1 MKTIKTLFLS
11 LICLTF
17 GAMAQAQTE
26 APRVQLDTSKGAIVI
41 ELNSQAAPKTTANF
55 LAYVQSGFYANTIF
69 HRVIKGFMIQG
80 GGFTADMRQK
90 PTQPPVANEADNG
103 LKNSVGTI
111 AMART
116 NDPHSATAQFF
127 INAADNAFLDYK
139 GKNARD
145 WGYCVF
151 GRVIQGLEV
160 VRAIEALPTTLRSG
174 HRDVPAEMVIIKS
187 ATLLPASAPAPPAT
201 K

>member
-1 MKTIKTLFLS
+1 MKTLSILFLVFV
-11 LICLTF
+11 CLTF
-17 GAMAQAQTE
+17 GATAQAQTE
-26 APRVQLDTSKGAIVI
+26 APRVQLDTSKGIIVI
-41 ELNSQAAPKTTANF
+41 ELNPQAAPKTTANF

-90 PTQPPVANEADNG
+90 STQPSIVNEADNG

-127 INAADNAFLDYK
+127 INTAENTFLDYK

-160 VRAIEALPTTLRSG
+160 ARAIEAVPTTMRSG
-174 HRDVPAEMVIIKS
+174 NRDVPAELVIIKS
-187 ATLLPASAPAPPAT
+187 ATLLPTSTPMPSPT
-201 K
+201 P

>member
-26 APRVQLDTSKGAIVI
+26 APRVQLDTSKGVIVI

-174 HRDVPAEMVIIKS
+174 QRDVPAEMVIIKS

>member
-1 MKTIKTLFLS
+1 MKTIRILFVTLVC
-11 LICLTF
+11 LIF
-17 GAMAQAQTE
+17 GVTAQAQTE
-26 APRVQLDTSKGAIVI
+26 VPRVQIETSKGVIVV
-41 ELNSQAAPKTTANF
+41 ELNPQAAPKTTANF

-90 PTQPPVANEADNG
+90 PTQPPIANEADNG

-116 NDPHSATAQFF
+116 NDPNSATAQFF
-127 INAADNAFLDYK
+127 INAADNAFLDHK

-160 VRAIEALPTTLRSG
+160 VRAIEALPTTMRG
-174 HRDVPAEMVIIKS
+174 GQRDVPSEMVIIKN
-187 ATLLPASAPAPPAT
+187 ATLLPVLVPSPPA

>member
-1 MKTIKTLFLS
+1 MKTITILFLS
-11 LICLTF
+11 LVCLTL
-17 GAMAQAQTE
+17 GATAQAQTE
-26 APRVQLDTSKGAIVI
+26 APRIQLDTSKGVIVV
-41 ELNSQAAPKTTANF
+41 ELNPQAAPKTTANF

-127 INAADNAFLDYK
+127 INAADNAFLDHK
-139 GKNARD
+139 GKNAQG

-151 GRVIQGLEV
+151 GRVVQGLEV
-160 VRAIEALPTTLRSG
+160 VRAIEALPTTMRNG
-174 HRDVPAEMVIIKS
+174 QRDVPSEMVIIKS
-187 ATLLPASAPAPPAT
+187 ATLLPASVPAPPSS

>member
-1 MKTIKTLFLS
+1 MKTLGILFLALFC
-11 LICLTF
+11 LIFVTT
-17 GAMAQAQTE
+17 AQAQTE
-26 APRVQLDTSKGAIVI
+26 APRVQLDTSKGVIVV
-41 ELNSQAAPKTTANF
+41 ELNPQATPKTTANF

-90 PTQPPVANEADNG
+90 PTQPPVVNEADNG
-103 LKNSVGTI
+103 LKNNIGTI

-127 INAADNAFLDYK
+127 INVADNVGLDHK

-151 GRVIQGLEV
+151 GRVVQGIEV
-160 VRAIEALPTTLRSG
+160 VRAIEAVPTTMRSG
-174 HRDVPAEMVIIKS
+174 QQDVPAEMVIIKS
-187 ATLLPASAPAPPAT
+187 ATLLPVSVPSPAPA